1 MWGKPLGNTKIQ
13 DNPCLTSTACL
24 PLKDAV
30 EHANYS
36 STAGPYDY
44 CDAWAG
50 VRVPACTA
58 CLSNLDNGFYL
69 RNYITMLDTG
79 CQQRPTNG
87 STLSIAGSP
96 FDRRPVNATDPV
108 LTLATIPLP
117 DYGPVSL
124 GARVGIAFGG
134 LALILALVG
143 FCIVLNGKR
152 RRRAFLR
159 TLERARAG
167 HAHHYGGHGD
177 PRGGDMLETP
187 ASQKPLTGWNAD
199 SPVSVAATESPVFT
213 AAPRY
218 FSPYSSVYNSPVSGN
233 PSSAAQAAWPAL
245 VPQGHMSPP
254 PPPFSQWPS
263 PTQEKVV
270 MQMRSEQR
278 QNEIAVGLALGGG
291 DGMNNNPYTNGSFVF
306 PPPPPGP
313 PPGMGG
319 ERRGSSSSS
328 SVDRKGKRREAEEEA
343 GGGYEME
350 SPYSGGVAG
359 RGGYT
364 MPVEPE
370 APVLHHP
377 GYGRQYLRAGR

>member
-36 STAGPYDY
+36 LTAGAYDY
-44 CDAWAG
+44 CTDWAS
-50 VRVPACTA
+50 VRVPACTS
-58 CLSNLDNGFYL
+58 CLNNLDNGFYL
-69 RNYITMLDTG
+69 RNYITMLDAG

-167 HAHHYGGHGD
+167 HAHHYGGYGD

-199 SPVSVAATESPVFT
+199 SPVSAAATESPVFT

-218 FSPYSSVYNSPVSGN
+218 FSPYSSAYNSPVSGN

-278 QNEIAVGLALGGG
+278 QNEIAVGLALGG
-291 DGMNNNPYTNGSFVF
+291 DAMNNNPYTNGSFVF

-313 PPGMGG
+313 PPGMAG

-328 SVDRKGKRREAEEEA
+328 SADRKGKRREAEEEA

-359 RGGYT
+359 RGGYQ

-377 GYGRQYLRAGR
+377 GYGRQYLRTGR